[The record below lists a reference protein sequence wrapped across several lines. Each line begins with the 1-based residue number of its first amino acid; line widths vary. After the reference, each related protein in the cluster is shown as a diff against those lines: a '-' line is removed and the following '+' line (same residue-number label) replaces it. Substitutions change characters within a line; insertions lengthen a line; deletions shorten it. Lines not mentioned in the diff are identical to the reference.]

1 MILKPFLLVIN
12 CFGYQN
18 DPNGY
23 DLFMFGLGSF
33 VVISILF
40 FYYNNIPKSNFEEND
55 MEIERKVS
63 RLPKLI
69 IYLLIIIPSIMI
81 LVDLF
86 DFGNLFTVFDIFM
99 LISLT
104 TLILYFNISPEI
116 KKIVYKP
123 QLDNPIYQTKDI
135 LLQSNSAEASFVIGK
150 KSTST
155 LVKVLVFVLIFS
167 FAFTPFQEFLGL

>member
-40 FYYNNIPKSNFEEND
+40 FYYNKIPKSKFEEND

-69 IYLLIIIPSIMI
+69 LYLLIIIPSIII
-81 LVDLF
+81 LVDF
-86 DFGNLFTVFDIFM
+86 FNFGNLFKDFDVFM
-99 LISLT
+99 LIFLT
-104 TLILYFNISPEI
+104 TMVLYLNISPEI

-135 LLQSNSAEASFVIGK
+135 LLQSNSADATFVIAERK
-150 KSTST
+150 MATW
-155 LVKVLVFVLIFS
+155 VKVLVFFLILI
-167 FAFTPFQEFLGL
+167 FAFTPFQEFLGI